1 MGEGSLAAL
10 LWALTQTG
18 EAAVDKQQ
26 QATGLRSSKQRRV
39 KKVQRKFSAKPKSR
53 TCTVGS
59 FQGLV
64 LSLVGVE
71 HKITA
76 PRWVVSIY
84 QPLWCGVK

>member
-39 KKVQRKFSAKPKSR
+39 KKEFSTKPKSR

-64 LSLVGVE
+64 LSLVGLE
-71 HKITA
+71 YKITA

-84 QPLWCGVK
+84 QPLWCG